1 MENAE
6 SRRFARLSVSMQ
18 PIQTGEGA
26 FRRFLTAK
34 NDERMFCM
42 SDIKLVLDGVPEVEP
57 KKEENAALTIT
68 AEQVLSQVENMTEEE
83 QKQIEE
89 FSDKIDL
96 HKTESVTNYGATI
109 QKQSAAIATKTLQD
123 VKTKNTG
130 EVSQLLVQMV
140 AAMDGMEG
148 GKDRGGFLS
157 NLLNKLK
164 VSAKSVMVKNESAE
178 KTLERIEKQLE
189 GHKLNLQKDIA
200 MLDALY
206 EENWQTFKAL
216 TMYIK
221 AAELALERAR
231 EGELKELYAKAQQS
245 GLPEDAMR
253 ADNFAK
259 TCDQF
264 EKQVHNLR
272 LTRTSCLQS
281 APQIKM
287 IQHNDE
293 DMTMKLQS
301 SIVNTMPLWRKKIA
315 MSIAINNNLMAA
327 KAANAV
333 DDLTNRMLREQ
344 AEQFHL
350 SVVESATA
358 AQRSIIDVE
367 TIDYVNKEIT
377 GAVLDYIAIEEKG
390 AQDRRAAVGVI
401 ANSERELVQGILSA
415 TAGKQ

>member
-1 MENAE
+1 
-6 SRRFARLSVSMQ
+6 
-18 PIQTGEGA
+18 
-26 FRRFLTAK
+26 
-34 NDERMFCM
+34 M
-42 SDIKLVLDGVPEVEP
+42 SDIKLVLDGASESETEQPSSDELAVTTEQI
-57 KKEENAALTIT
+57 LT
-68 AEQVLSQVENMTEEE
+68 QVEKLSDEE

-89 FSDKIDL
+89 FADKIDL
-96 HKTESVTNYGATI
+96 HKSEIVTNYGATI

-130 EVSQLLVQMV
+130 EVSDLLVEMV
-140 AAMDGMEG
+140 VAMDGMEG
-148 GKDRGGFLS
+148 GKDQGNFLT
-157 NLLNKLK
+157 NFLNKIK
-164 VSAKSVMVKNESAE
+164 TSAKSIRTRNESAE

-189 GHKLNLQKDIA
+189 GHKLTLQKDIA

-206 EENWQTFKAL
+206 EENWDTFKAL

-221 AAELALERAR
+221 AAELALDKAR
-231 EGELKELYAKAQQS
+231 SVELKEMYDKAAQT
-245 GLPEDAMR
+245 GLPEDAIA

-315 MSIAINNNLMAA
+315 MSIAINNNLVAA

-333 DDLTNRMLREQ
+333 DDLTNKMLREQ
-344 AEQFHL
+344 AAQFHIG
-350 SVVESATA
+350 VVESANA
-358 AQRSIIDVE
+358 IQRSIIDTD

-377 GAVLDYIAIEEKG
+377 GAVLDYIAIEQKG
-390 AQDRRAAVGVI
+390 AADRRAAVGVI
-401 ANSERELVQGILSA
+401 AKSERELVQGILSA
-415 TAGKQ
+415 TAGRTL

>member
-1 MENAE
+1 
-6 SRRFARLSVSMQ
+6 
-18 PIQTGEGA
+18 
-26 FRRFLTAK
+26 
-34 NDERMFCM
+34 M
-42 SDIKLVLDGVPEVEP
+42 SDIQLVLDGVPEEP
-57 KKEENAALTIT
+57 AADPVQEQENALA
-68 AEQVLSQVENMTEEE
+68 AQKVLSEVEKLSAEEQAQVEAFA
-83 QKQIEE
+83 K
-89 FSDKIDL
+89 KIDL
-96 HKTESVTNYGATI
+96 HKSEIITNYGATI

-130 EVSQLLVQMV
+130 EISNLLVEMV
-140 AAMDGMEG
+140 VAMDGVEG
-148 GKDRGGFLS
+148 GKDQGGFLS
-157 NLLNKLK
+157 NFFKK
-164 VSAKSVMVKNESAE
+164 IKGAAITTRTRNESAE

-206 EENWQTFKAL
+206 DENWNTFKAL

-221 AAELALERAR
+221 AAEIAIEDAR
-231 EGELKELYAKAQQS
+231 SGELAELYAKAQAS
-245 GLPEDAMR
+245 GLPEDAML

-259 TCDQF
+259 NLDQF

-281 APQIKM
+281 APQIRM
-287 IQHNDE
+287 IQQNDQ
-293 DMTMKLQS
+293 DMSMKLQS

-327 KAANAV
+327 EAANAV

-344 AEQFHL
+344 AAQFHL
-350 SVVESATA
+350 GVVESAKSS
-358 AQRSIIDVE
+358 QRSIIDIE

-377 GAVLDYIAIEEKG
+377 GAVLDYIAIEQKG
-390 AQDRRAAVGVI
+390 AADRQAAVGVI

-415 TAGKQ
+415 TARK